1 MASTADRLRNLISE
15 NIEVDGKPVD
25 VPDDMGFSLTAAG
38 VSSLD
43 LVAFG
48 KLVSQEFGVSFELK
62 DCTEIDSLGKLVAF
76 IEAKAA

>member
-1 MASTADRLRNLISE
+1 MPSTADRLRELISE

-25 VPDDMGFSLTAAG
+25 VPDDMSFSLTAAG

-48 KLVSQEFGVSFELK
+48 KLVSQEFGVAFELK

-76 IEAKAA
+76 IEDKAA